1 MVAVLEIG
9 AFITSLACGTLA
21 DIFGRKAVLFWGA
34 LVFSI
39 GGAIQTFTSGF
50 TTIVLGRIT
59 AGFGVGVMS
68 MVVPTYQSEIS
79 PAENRGKLACIEFTG
94 NIIGYSSS
102 VWVGYFFSFLDSDL
116 GWRIPLSFQSIIGM
130 TLCLGSL
137 LLPESPRWLIDNDRD
152 EEAMRVLAD
161 LHGNGDP
168 RSRKAKREF
177 REIKENVL
185 VIREEEKERGRGYKE
200 MFRRYKKRIFI
211 ACSAQM
217 CAQLNGIK

>member
-9 AFITSLACGTLA
+9 AFVTSLACGTLA
-21 DIFGRKAVLFWGA
+21 DVFGRKAVLFWGA
-34 LVFSI
+34 LVFSL
-39 GGAIQTFTSGF
+39 GGAIQTLTSGF
-50 TTIVLGRIT
+50 TIMVVGRIT
-59 AGFGVGVMS
+59 AGLGVGVMS

-94 NIIGYSSS
+94 NIVGYSFS
-102 VWVGYFFSFLDSDL
+102 VWMGYCFSFLESHL
-116 GWRIPLSFQSIIGM
+116 SWRIPLSFQSVIGL
-130 TLCLGSL
+130 TLCVGSL
-137 LLPESPRWLIDNDRD
+137 LLPESPRWLIDHDLD
-152 EEAMRVLAD
+152 DEAMRVLAD

-185 VIREEEKERGRGYKE
+185 VIREEGDERGRGYKE
-200 MFRRYKKRIFI
+200 MFRRYKKRTFI